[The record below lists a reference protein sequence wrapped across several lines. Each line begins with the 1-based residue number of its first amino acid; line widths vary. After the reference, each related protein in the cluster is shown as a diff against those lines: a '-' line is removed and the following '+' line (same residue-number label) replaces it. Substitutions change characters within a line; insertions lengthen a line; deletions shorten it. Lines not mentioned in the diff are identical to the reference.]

1 MVHRAIDAFLD
12 HTENGRKVPGGKG
25 RARLRSTLGGDSRIA
40 DEGRLLE
47 IGRHCSDTEVAAEG
61 AERDLRSFLVIQFLA
76 EKHLGD
82 ELPGVVTHIRPNGG
96 LFVSLDRYLVD
107 GMATLSELG
116 TSSERDDRWT
126 QDRQSG
132 RLVAARSGASL
143 GLGDQVK
150 VKIVRADPAGR
161 QLDLAV
167 VEIVDRAPKVE
178 ESGPRTSPPRG
189 GRGSDRATGRGGAWS
204 KGKKGKGRGRR
215 GSRG

>member
-1 MVHRAIDAFLD
+1 M
-12 HTENGRKVPGGKG
+12 
-25 RARLRSTLGGDSRIA
+25 
-40 DEGRLLE
+40 
-47 IGRHCSDTEVAAEG
+47 
-61 AERDLRSFLVIQFLA
+61 IQFLA

-107 GMATLSELG
+107 GMATLTQLG
-116 TSSERDDRWT
+116 ASSKRDDRWT

-132 RLVAARSGASL
+132 RLVAERSGASL
-143 GLGDQVK
+143 GLGDQVI
-150 VKIVRADPAGR
+150 VKILRADAAGR

-167 VEIVDRAPKVE
+167 VGLVDRAPQVADGSDRKAAA
-178 ESGPRTSPPRG
+178 RR

-204 KGKKGKGRGRR
+204 KGKNKKGKGRGRR